1 MRIAVRNDHFPEDF
15 ANLMNDLQV
24 AKDASALEQSDR
36 QNLLKFSNS
45 ITAVINPERRA
56 LIAHKLRKDIT

>member
-1 MRIAVRNDHFPEDF
+1 MGIAVRNDNFPENF

-24 AKDASALEQSDR
+24 AKDASALEQSGR
-36 QNLLKFSNS
+36 QNFLKFSNS
-45 ITAVINPERRA
+45 ITAVINPERRV

>member
-1 MRIAVRNDHFPEDF
+1 MRIAVRNDHLPEDF

-24 AKDASALEQSDR
+24 AKDASALEQSGR